1 MKILIPGGVG
11 YVGSHLVRYA
21 QEHRHDVPGHTDL
34 TSVIQGAYR
43 WHRSQD
49 E

>member
-1 MKILIPGGVG
+1 MKLLIPGDVG

-43 WHRSQD
+43 CQRSQD